1 MKLWYNNAK
10 KGGGL
15 MKEKITIGCI
25 MQIFLLVLVVAFII
39 ITFTGCTIAPNA
51 PSDGIWYCE
60 ELQLVIEFEGRE
72 ASVYSYDKNLSHMDL
87 QLRNWND
94 GGFEIICDDAEGE
107 IIEIY
112 TGWRKHT
119 SSDKFIISMYS
130 KANPADNFKTQ
141 IELDDEKYTFIKIES
156 YDEIIK

>member
-1 MKLWYNNAK
+1 M
-10 KGGGL
+10 

-25 MQIFLLVLVVAFII
+25 MQIFLLVLVLAFII

-60 ELQLVIEFEGRE
+60 ELKLAIEFGE
-72 ASVYSYDKNLSHMDL
+72 SKTFVYSYDENLSDMNL
-87 QLRNWND
+87 QLRNWID
-94 GGFEIICDDAEGE
+94 GGFDIICDDAEGE

-112 TGWRKHT
+112 TGWRKYK

-130 KANPADNFKTQ
+130 KANSDDNFKTQ
-141 IELDDEKYTFIKIES
+141 IELDDEKYTFIKVES
-156 YDEIIK
+156 YDQIIK